1 MPLSGMWFPSVGTFG
16 IVLAV
21 TGSFVSLLALTAWK
35 RISLA
40 LLFILLGVGE
50 IVSIHRADI
59 AHTTDVGA
67 QQKDIENLTK
77 ELQKSEMQRQV
88 ENAILRTKLEDY
100 ATWSHL
106 GPALMKLAQT
116 SAEFQKKQYETKVM
130 NDRDLYDLTMKA
142 VRKIRDFS
150 TKYAELELRRQQ
162 ARLSFTPGSVSD
174 IDRQKRFS
182 DDISQSF
189 QISHAK
195 YSEFQTSILPD
206 AIYARNELLKRNL
219 PEPLLEPYEKTNVN
233 LALKGMLAGID
244 PEISLAIY
252 LELWAKPLAR
262 R

>member
-67 QQKDIENLTK
+67 QQKDIENLTR

-206 AIYARNELLKRNL
+206 VCSQGSIQKFPWRFTWNCGLSPWLGGDGFFGLTQYELFHIPDNFRSSR
-219 PEPLLEPYEKTNVN
+219 PRF
-233 LALKGMLAGID
+233 
-244 PEISLAIY
+244 S
-252 LELWAKPLAR
+252 
-262 R
+262 